1 MEKVEEE
8 DEVIVQRE
16 GSSLALIG
24 IGSNKE

>member
-16 GSSLALIG
+16 GSSLALIA